1 MLPLKMRSEMVIVLV
16 FKPILDYL
24 HENRE
29 SSLLVIEYVWEGWRS
44 GWQMNL
50 KAARMLPFQM
60 RSETVIVCLSAIL
73 LSLCLNYLHGNQEDN
88 RIKSAG

>member
-16 FKPILDYL
+16 FKSMLDYL

-44 GWQMNL
+44 GWQTDFEVSRNATVRNALM
-50 KAARMLPFQM
+50 M
-60 RSETVIVCLSAIL
+60 VIVCLSAIH
-73 LSLCLNYLHGNQEDN
+73 LSLCLHEN
-88 RIKSAG
+88 RDG